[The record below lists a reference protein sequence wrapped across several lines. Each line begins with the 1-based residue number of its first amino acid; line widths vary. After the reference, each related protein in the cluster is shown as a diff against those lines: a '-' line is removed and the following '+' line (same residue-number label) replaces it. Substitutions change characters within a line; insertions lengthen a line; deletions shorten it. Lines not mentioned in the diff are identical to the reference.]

1 MPLLLITTK
10 PNLIALTCLFVTC
23 TSAAL
28 TYFKFVI
35 ISVAAAVFLREE
47 FYWLVSE
54 VEENCVLLLGF

>member
-10 PNLIALTCLFVTC
+10 TNLIAQTCFFVTC

-28 TYFKFVI
+28 NDFKFVT